1 MHIPSSTALP
11 STLLRFL
18 LSSSSL
24 ASPISD
30 RSICVRQNAPIL
42 AEAAACGANS
52 LQECFLAIPDFVTS
66 DDLQSCFIEA
76 GCTLAEASSEA
87 MIILTNCDAGV
98 SVPELRRRTPEAIP
112 DKTASTPTPT
122 PTPQNSQKSPSTNT
136 ITVSGIVVAV
146 VLALA
151 VVAVVTILLVFYA
164 KDRKLRA
171 IAREKAA
178 EEKRKQDQEASEAA
192 LRKFAQMQVARE
204 RERRQYM
211 EALEWA
217 HRRAAMENPRRHN
230 NPFADRN
237 AAAA

>member
-42 AEAAACGANS
+42 AEAAACGGNS
-52 LQECFLAIPDFVTS
+52 LQECFLAIPDFVTL

-76 GCTLAEASSEA
+76 DCTLAEASSEA

-112 DKTASTPTPT
+112 ADKTASTPTPT
-122 PTPQNSQKSPSTNT
+122 PTPQDSQKSPSTNT

-151 VVAVVTILLVFYA
+151 KTA
-164 KDRKLRA
+164 A

-237 AAAA
+237 ATAA